1 MLRGSL
7 ALHVDSGRREN
18 RSPLTTGSKIQ
29 RCPTIPVQ
37 VTFELSVLGARLTHV
52 VKHLA
57 GGPPAHRETIKESRV
72 VGDTANVGRMIH

>member
-1 MLRGSL
+1 MDRWPSTLMQVGGRTV
-7 ALHVDSGRREN
+7 LH
-18 RSPLTTGSKIQ
+18 LTTGSKIQ

-37 VTFELSVLGARLTHV
+37 VTFELTVLGARLTHV